1 MFSLLMTVLFMTKN
15 ILLANGCEYIFVD
28 SDIIDVA
35 ALDSQSLEHS
45 DYVDRARQYRSAILW
60 DVTIR
65 YSIHIVVFCQNKRNH
80 CISALVAR
88 YIYVCSNIS

>member
-1 MFSLLMTVLFMTKN
+1 MP
-15 ILLANGCEYIFVD
+15 ANGYDYIFVD

-45 DYVDRARQYRSAILW
+45 DYIDRARQYRSAILG

-65 YSIHIVVFCQNKRNH
+65 YPIHIVVFCQNK
-80 CISALVAR
+80 
-88 YIYVCSNIS
+88 CSCSPIHTCMF